1 MSYTLTELIEKLE
14 ELVEE
19 YPDLEDQKVNM
30 AFQENY
36 PLAGLIT
43 SVTVIED
50 DEDSDCECPSTK
62 SCDECPKPK
71 LWIGIQDNYN
81 TPYAPK
87 EAWND

>member
-14 ELVEE
+14 ELVED
-19 YPDLEDQKVNM
+19 YPDLADQKVNM

-43 SVTVIED
+43 SVTVIETE
-50 DEDSDCECPSTK
+50 DEDSDNCTEECTHGPTA
-62 SCDECPKPK
+62 E